1 MQPRPQ
7 RVRAGRHRRGW
18 RHRAWSWPFENQL
31 IQIEAPDDVVTTQTY
46 APATRNSDELRFSKE
61 TDTGITNF
69 TWDNQ
74 NIIQE
79 VDELN
84 SVDAEYTLN
93 PQPYGNLVSQRREAE
108 STFYNY
114 DALGSTES
122 LTDESATK
130 TDEYAYGAFGKILEQ
145 TGGTENPFGWVG
157 ELGYYREPDGRYDL
171 RAREYEEA
179 INRFLSEDPLKF
191 DARDDNLYSYR
202 ANNPTNTVDPGGL
215 GVQYHHWFA
224 AIRPGG
230 GEAAAKHICKGS
242 LNIHDFTTPL
252 DTGSGLPHSLL
263 HGSGFTFA
271 FGEIKALAS
280 AAGYVPVV
288 TAINEYFSKRPAK
301 TRCCEYLTAMT
312 ALITAAYQFA
322 GGTGF
327 PRLYAYNKPHRD
339 TTTEFF
345 ALIAT
350 ECGKSAAKKY
360 LRRFKILGKCSGIL
374 TIILTAS
381 EVKGEIVDKTEQF
394 EYEIGELINS
404 QSTTSQEKAEI
415 LGNQIVAYEVE
426 QLGLYSFNDVL
437 FKNAVTVLKN
447 GIQTK
452 LYINKP
458 INDVVLQFQK
468 DLKAAAQDCSDPEC
482 KSR

>member
-31 IQIEAPDDVVTTQTY
+31 IQIEAPDDVATTQTY

-145 TGGTENPFGWVG
+145 TGSTENPFGWVG

-179 INRFLSEDPLKF
+179 IARFLSEDPLRF
-191 DARDDNLYSYR
+191 DAGDENLYRYVR
-202 ANNPTNTVDPGGL
+202 NNPTNAVDP
-215 GVQYHHWFA
+215 
-224 AIRPGG
+224 
-230 GEAAAKHICKGS
+230 
-242 LNIHDFTTPL
+242 
-252 DTGSGLPHSLL
+252 SGLQVDHFPPV
-263 HGSGFTFA
+263 SGQP
-271 FGEIKALAS
+271 
-280 AAGYVPVV
+280 GYYHV
-288 TAINEYFSKRPAK
+288 YDS
-301 TRCCEYLTAMT
+301 C
-312 ALITAAYQFA
+312 
-322 GGTGF
+322 G
-327 PRLYAYNKPHRD
+327 D
-339 TTTEFF
+339 
-345 ALIAT
+345 LIAT
-350 ECGKSAAKKY
+350 ITYPSSCNTVLHPDWKEAQELAEKIAKQIDQHGN
-360 LRRFKILGKCSGIL
+360 LMLLGKAIGQALVDAPEISIRLSSDIIDDIASAYELAKDPSFANLAGVLPLIPGATKKICKKTCDIPVRGTVPNKGTDAYHQLINKENRIANEIAAGGNRGITGTFNRAEADFL
-374 TIILTAS
+374 GERFVGQNFTERAGANGERILTA
-381 EVKGEIVDKTEQF
+381 
-394 EYEIGELINS
+394 
-404 QSTTSQEKAEI
+404 
-415 LGNQIVAYEVE
+415 
-426 QLGLYSFNDVL
+426 
-437 FKNAVTVLKN
+437 
-447 GIQTK
+447 
-452 LYINKP
+452 
-458 INDVVLQFQK
+458 
-468 DLKAAAQDCSDPEC
+468 
-482 KSR
+482 R